1 MEKIIKK
8 GNDLEEV
15 LNEFYTETE
24 LTKDDIFYTSEVIKG
39 KLFKADTVEVT
50 IIKKEDLYGFAK
62 EYLEELISNMG
73 LEVNFEIKNKED
85 RKVLKMYSNNN
96 QILIGKD
103 GRTLKALENLVRQKI
118 STEFGVYFKITLDV
132 EDYRDKKDNRLI
144 RLAKQTAKDVVKTK
158 TKAVLDNMTSYERR
172 VIHNALTDF
181 KGVTT
186 HSEGEEPNRH
196 IIIEPEN

>member
-196 IIIEPEN
+196 IIIEPDN

>member
-1 MEKIIKK
+1 MEKIIRK

-15 LNEFYTETE
+15 LNEFYSETE

-50 IIKKEDLYGFAK
+50 IIKKDDLYGFAK

-73 LEVNFEIKNKED
+73 LEVIFEIKNKED

-132 EDYRDKKDNRLI
+132 EDYRDKRDNRLI
-144 RLAKQTAKDVVKTK
+144 RLAKQTAKDVVRTK

>member
-1 MEKIIKK
+1 MEKIIRK

-15 LNEFYTETE
+15 LNEFYSETE

-50 IIKKEDLYGFAK
+50 IIKKDDLYGFAK

-132 EDYRDKKDNRLI
+132 EDYRDKRDNRLI
-144 RLAKQTAKDVVKTK
+144 RLAKQTAKDVVRTK